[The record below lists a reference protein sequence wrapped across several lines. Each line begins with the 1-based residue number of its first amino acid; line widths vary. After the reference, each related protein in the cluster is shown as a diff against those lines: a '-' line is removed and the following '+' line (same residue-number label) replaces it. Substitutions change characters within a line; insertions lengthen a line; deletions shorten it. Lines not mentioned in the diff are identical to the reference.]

1 MLLTPLN
8 YIFPAELVPI
18 YEWEPVENP
27 SDHAPPPAPL
37 QQSSCDGSDPS
48 AAPAD
53 AEQPTTE
60 LRLVL
65 KGYEWRLV
73 PERAVFS
80 REDWESVYRSEADA
94 KDEERDPA
102 SREAARHRPP
112 PHAKPAQGA
121 PTGLHPEGPS
131 TDKTDSSES

>member
-18 YEWEPVENP
+18 YEWEPVQNP
-27 SDHAPPPAPL
+27 SDHTPPPAQL
-37 QQSSCDGSDPS
+37 QQPSCDGSDLA

-80 REDWESVYRSEADA
+80 REDWESVYRCEADA
-94 KDEERDPA
+94 KDEERDPH
-102 SREAARHRPP
+102 SREAARHRLPP
-112 PHAKPAQGA
+112 QAKPAHGA
-121 PTGLHPEGPS
+121 PTGLQSEGPS